1 MVYDAGVLRELNVI
15 PAQAG
20 IHNTQNTNQLNSYEN
35 RIFTNNQ
42 TGT

>member
-1 MVYDAGVLRELNVI
+1 MVYDAGALRELNI
-15 PAQAG
+15 ILAQAG
-20 IHNTQNTNQLNSYEN
+20 IHYIQNTNQPNSYEN